1 MTQPEHPRG
10 ESGEVVLDLHN
21 VSKTFPG
28 TRALDGV
35 DLQVRAGEI
44 HALVGQNGSG
54 KSTLI
59 KILAGFHHPDHG
71 ASAMV
76 NGAEFRLG
84 DATAAHAAGLRFVHQ
99 DLGLID
105 SLDCV
110 DNLALGTGYATGFGG
125 HIRWRRQRAAAR
137 EALRRVGHGDVKVT
151 TLVSHLSAFEKTAL
165 AIVRAV
171 RDLESGDG
179 TAKISLL
186 VLDEPTATMPR
197 PEVDKLFALIR
208 RVAAAGN
215 SVLLVSHHL
224 DEVFAIAHRVTV
236 LRDGQSEGTHQL
248 AGLTRADLIQLMT
261 GGIVEQVT
269 RSADQHAGKV
279 LMSVR
284 GLGGRVLHD
293 FDLDVHSGEVI
304 GIAGLN
310 GSGRD
315 EVCELVFGGRPRAGT
330 VTVGDKELPP
340 SRPDL
345 AISRGLALVP
355 ADRHAAGL
363 ILNESVRENLTL
375 VDLKPFWRR
384 WWLSGSRERSTARE
398 WIDKLGIRTSS
409 MDAVVESLSGGNQQ
423 KVVMGKWLRTDP
435 AILLL
440 DEPTQ
445 GVDVGAQAELH
456 RLMRAAADSSGAAV
470 VLCSSDERELSHVCD
485 RVIVL
490 CDGTVTAEL
499 AGDQLK
505 SQRIAQQS
513 LLTSAAAAS

>member
-1 MTQPEHPRG
+1 MTQPKQPADDN
-10 ESGEVVLDLHN
+10 GEVMLDLHN
-21 VSKTFPG
+21 VSKAFPG
-28 TRALDGV
+28 TKALDGV
-35 DLQVRAGEI
+35 SLQVQAGEI

-71 ASAMV
+71 ASATV
-76 NGAEFRLG
+76 SGAEFRLG
-84 DATAAHAAGLRFVHQ
+84 DAAAAHAAGLRFVHQ

-110 DNLALGTGYATGFGG
+110 DNLALGAGYATGFGG
-125 HIRWRRQRAAAR
+125 RIRWRRQRAAAR

-151 TLVSHLSAFEKTAL
+151 SLVSHLSAFEKTAL
-165 AIVRAV
+165 AIVRAI
-171 RDLESGDG
+171 RDWESGDG
-179 TAKISLL
+179 TAKVSLL

-197 PEVDKLFALIR
+197 PEVDKLFGLVR
-208 RVAAAGN
+208 RVAEAGK

-236 LRDGQSEGTHQL
+236 LRDGRSEGTHRL
-248 AGLTRADLIQLMT
+248 ADLTRADLIRLMT
-261 GGIVEQVT
+261 GGIVEEVT
-269 RSADQHAGKV
+269 RSAEQHTGEV
-279 LMSVR
+279 LMSAR
-284 GLGGRVLHD
+284 GLGGRVLRD
-293 FDLDVHSGEVI
+293 FDLEVHSGEVV

-315 EVCELVFGGRPRAGT
+315 EVCELIFGARSRTGT
-330 VTVGDKELPP
+330 VTVRGKELPP

-355 ADRHAAGL
+355 ADRHGAGL

-375 VDLKPFWRR
+375 VDLKPFWGR
-384 WWLSGSRERSTARE
+384 WWLSGSRERRAARD
-398 WIDKLGIRTSS
+398 WIDKLAIRTSS

-423 KVVMGKWLRTDP
+423 KVVMGKWLRTEP

-456 RLMRAAADSSGAAV
+456 RLTRAVADSSGSAV

-490 CDGTVTAEL
+490 CEGAVTAEL
-499 AGDQLK
+499 AGEQLV

-513 LLTSAAAAS
+513 LGASAATVG

>member
-1 MTQPEHPRG
+1 MTQPEHPSG
-10 ESGEVVLDLHN
+10 EHGEVVLDLRN

-28 TRALDGV
+28 TKALDGV
-35 DLQVRAGEI
+35 GLQVRAGEI

-59 KILAGFHHPDHG
+59 KILAGFHHADHG
-71 ASAMV
+71 ASATV
-76 NGAEFRLG
+76 KGAGFRLG
-84 DATAAHAAGLRFVHQ
+84 DAAAAHAVGLRFVHQ
-99 DLGLID
+99 DLGLVD

-110 DNLALGTGYATGFGG
+110 DNLALGAGYATGFGG
-125 HIRWRRQRAAAR
+125 RIRWRRQRAAAR
-137 EALRRVGHGDVKVT
+137 EAMHRVGHGDVKVT
-151 TLVSHLSAFEKTAL
+151 TLVSHLSAFEKTGL
-165 AIVRAV
+165 AIVRAI

-179 TAKISLL
+179 TAKVSLL

-197 PEVDKLFALIR
+197 PEVDKLFNLIR
-208 RVAAAGN
+208 RAAAAGN

-236 LRDGQSEGTHQL
+236 LRDGRSEGTHRL
-248 AGLTRADLIQLMT
+248 AELTRADLIRLMT
-261 GGIVEQVT
+261 GGIVEEVT
-269 RSADQHAGKV
+269 RSDEQRADEV
-279 LMSVR
+279 IMSVR

-293 FDLDVHSGEVI
+293 FDLDVHSGEVV

-315 EVCELVFGGRPRAGT
+315 EICELIFGARARVGT
-330 VTVGDKELPP
+330 VTVRDKELPS

-345 AISRGLALVP
+345 AIGRGLALVP
-355 ADRHAAGL
+355 ADRHGAGL
-363 ILNESVRENLTL
+363 VLNESVRENLML

-384 WWLSGSRERSTARE
+384 WRLSGSLERRAARE
-398 WIDKLGIRTSS
+398 WIDKLSIRTSS
-409 MDAVVESLSGGNQQ
+409 MDAVIESLSGGNQQ

-456 RLMRAAADSSGAAV
+456 RLMRAVADSSGSAV
-470 VLCSSDERELSHVCD
+470 VLCSSDERELSQVCD
-485 RVIVL
+485 RVLVL

-499 AGDQLK
+499 AGGQLV

-513 LLTSAAAAS
+513 LRTSAVAAS

>member
-1 MTQPEHPRG
+1 MSGEHG
-10 ESGEVVLDLHN
+10 EHGEVVLDLRH

-28 TRALDGV
+28 TKALDDV

-71 ASAMV
+71 AC
-76 NGAEFRLG
+76 GTIKDGEFRLG
-84 DATAAHAAGLRFVHQ
+84 DAAAAHAAGLRFVHQ

-110 DNLALGTGYATGFGG
+110 DNLALGAGYATGLGG
-125 HIRWRRQRAAAR
+125 RINWRRQRAAAR
-137 EALRRVGHGDVKVT
+137 EAMRRVGHGDVKVT
-151 TLVSHLSAFEKTAL
+151 TLVSHLSAFEKTGL
-165 AIVRAV
+165 AIVRAI
-171 RDLESGDG
+171 RDLESGDA
-179 TAKISLL
+179 TSNISLL

-197 PEVDKLFALIR
+197 PEVDKLFALVR

-224 DEVFAIAHRVTV
+224 DEVFAIANRVTV
-236 LRDGQSEGTHQL
+236 LRDGRSAGTHQITE
-248 AGLTRADLIQLMT
+248 LTRADLIEFMT
-261 GGIVEQVT
+261 GGIVEDVT
-269 RSADQHAGKV
+269 RSPQEHAGEVV
-279 LMSVR
+279 LSVR
-284 GLGGRVLHD
+284 GLGGQVLRD
-293 FDLDVHSGEVI
+293 FDLDVHHGEVV

-315 EVCELVFGGRPRAGT
+315 EVCELVFGGRPRSGT
-330 VTVGDKELPP
+330 VTVNGKELPP

-355 ADRHAAGL
+355 ADRHGAGL
-363 ILNESVRENLTL
+363 VLNESVRENLTL
-375 VDLKPFWRR
+375 VDLKPFWRGWR
-384 WWLSGSRERSTARE
+384 LSRSRERQAVRQ
-398 WIDKLGIRTSS
+398 WIEKLSIRTSS

-423 KVVMGKWLRTDP
+423 KVVMGKWLRTDA

-456 RLMRAAADSSGAAV
+456 RLMRAAADSGGSAV

-485 RVIVL
+485 RVLVL
-490 CDGTVTAEL
+490 CDGAVTAEL
-499 AGDQLK
+499 TGDQVA

-513 LLTSAAAAS
+513 LRVQAATSV

>member
-1 MTQPEHPRG
+1 MTQPDSS
-10 ESGEVVLDLHN
+10 SGEHGAVVLDLRD

-28 TRALDGV
+28 TKALDEV
-35 DLQVRAGEI
+35 SLQVRAGEI

-71 ASAMV
+71 ATATI
-76 NGAEFRLG
+76 NGEQFRLG
-84 DATAAHAAGLRFVHQ
+84 DAAAAHAAGLRFVHQ

-110 DNLALGTGYATGFGG
+110 DNLALGAGYTTGLGG

-137 EALRRVGHGDVKVT
+137 EALSRVGHGDVNVT

-165 AIVRAV
+165 AIVRAI
-171 RDLESGDG
+171 RDWESGD
-179 TAKISLL
+179 AASKVSLL

-197 PEVDKLFALIR
+197 PEVDKLFGLIR
-208 RVAAAGN
+208 RVAAAGK

-224 DEVFAIAHRVTV
+224 DEVFAVANRVTV
-236 LRDGQSEGTHQL
+236 LRDGRSEGTHEISE
-248 AGLTRADLIQLMT
+248 LTRGDLIRLMT
-261 GGIVEQVT
+261 GGIIEEVT
-269 RSADQHAGKV
+269 RSAERHEGEV

-284 GLGGRVLHD
+284 GLGGSVLHD
-293 FDLDVHSGEVI
+293 LDLDFHSGEVL

-315 EVCELVFGGRPRAGT
+315 EVCELIFGARPRAGT
-330 VTVGDKELPP
+330 VTVRGRELPP

-355 ADRHAAGL
+355 ADRHGAGL
-363 ILNESVRENLTL
+363 VLNESVRENLTL

-384 WWLSGSRERSTARE
+384 WWLSGSRERSTARQ
-398 WIDKLGIRTSS
+398 WIDKLAIRTSS

-456 RLMRAAADSSGAAV
+456 KMIRAVADSSGSAA
-470 VLCSSDERELSHVCD
+470 VLCSSDERELSRVCD

-490 CDGTVTAEL
+490 CDGTVSAEL
-499 AGDQLK
+499 TGDQLA

-513 LLTSAAAAS
+513 LGAATAKVS

>member
-1 MTQPEHPRG
+1 MTQPEQPGGNRPQA
-10 ESGEVVLDLHN
+10 VLDLHN
-21 VSKTFPG
+21 VGKTFPG

-35 DLQVRAGEI
+35 SLEIRPGEI

-59 KILAGFHHPDHG
+59 KILAGFHHPDGG
-71 ASAMV
+71 ASAAV
-76 NGAEFRLG
+76 NGVEFPLG
-84 DATAAHAAGLRFVHQ
+84 DAAAAHAAGLRFVHQ

-137 EALRRVGHGDVKVT
+137 ESLGRLGHGDVKVT

-165 AIVRAV
+165 AIVRAI
-171 RDLESGDG
+171 RDWESADG
-179 TAKISLL
+179 TANVSLL

-208 RVAAAGN
+208 RIVAAGN

-236 LRDGQSEGTHQL
+236 LRDGQSMGTHQL
-248 AGLTRADLIQLMT
+248 AELTRADLIRLMT
-261 GGIVEQVT
+261 GGIVEEVT
-269 RSADQHAGKV
+269 KPDEAQAGQV

-284 GLGGRVLHD
+284 GLGGRVLRD
-293 FDLDVHSGEVI
+293 FDLDVHSGEVV

-315 EVCELVFGGRPRAGT
+315 EVCELIFGGRSRAGT
-330 VTVGDKELPP
+330 VTVGGKELPP

-345 AISRGLALVP
+345 AIGRGLALVP
-355 ADRHAAGL
+355 ADRHGAGL
-363 ILNESVRENLTL
+363 ILDKSVRENLTL
-375 VDLKPFWRR
+375 VDLKPFWRSG
-384 WWLSGSRERSTARE
+384 WLSGSRERRAARE
-398 WIDKLGIRTSS
+398 WIDKLTIRTSS

-435 AILLL
+435 VILLL

-456 RLMRAAADSSGAAV
+456 RLMRAVADSSGSGV
-470 VLCSSDERELSHVCD
+470 LLCSSDERELSGVCD

-490 CDGTVTAEL
+490 CDGVVTAEL
-499 AGDQLK
+499 SGDQLVSK
-505 SQRIAQQS
+505 RVAQQS
-513 LLTSAAAAS
+513 LRTSAAGTR

>member
-1 MTQPEHPRG
+1 MTQPDG
-10 ESGEVVLDLHN
+10 ASGERGAVVLDLHD

-28 TRALDGV
+28 TKALEEV
-35 DLQVRAGEI
+35 SLQVRAGEI

-71 ASAMV
+71 ATATVS
-76 NGAEFRLG
+76 GEEFTLG
-84 DATAAHAAGLRFVHQ
+84 DAAAAHAAGLRFVHQ

-110 DNLALGTGYATGFGG
+110 DNLALGAGYTTGFGG
-125 HIRWRRQRAAAR
+125 HIQWRRQRTAAR
-137 EALRRVGHGDVKVT
+137 EALSRVGHGDVKVT
-151 TLVSHLSAFEKTAL
+151 TLVSHLSAFEKTGL
-165 AIVRAV
+165 AIVRAI
-171 RDLESGDG
+171 RDWESADP
-179 TAKISLL
+179 AARVSLL
-186 VLDEPTATMPR
+186 VLDEPTSTMPK
-197 PEVDKLFALIR
+197 PEVDKLFGLIR
-208 RVAAAGN
+208 RVAGAGN

-224 DEVFAIAHRVTV
+224 DEVFAIANRVTV
-236 LRDGQSEGTHQL
+236 LRDGRSEGTYNTSEL
-248 AGLTRADLIQLMT
+248 SRADLIRLMT
-261 GGIVEQVT
+261 GGIIEEVT
-269 RSADQHAGKV
+269 RSAGKRDGEV
-279 LMSVR
+279 LVSVR
-284 GLGGRVLHD
+284 GLGGRVLHGL
-293 FDLDVHSGEVI
+293 DLDIHAGEVL

-315 EVCELVFGGRPRAGT
+315 EICELIFGARPRAGT
-330 VTVGDKELPP
+330 VTVRGKELPA

-345 AISRGLALVP
+345 AISRGLSLVP
-355 ADRHAAGL
+355 ADRHGAGL
-363 ILNESVRENLTL
+363 VMSESVRENLTL

-384 WWLSGSRERSTARE
+384 GWLSGSRERSAARE
-398 WIDKLGIRTSS
+398 WIDKLSIRTSS
-409 MDAVVESLSGGNQQ
+409 MEAVVESLSGGNQQ

-456 RLMRAAADSSGAAV
+456 KMMRAVADSGDSAV
-470 VLCSSDERELSHVCD
+470 VLCSSDERELSRVCD

-490 CDGTVTAEL
+490 CDGAVTAEL
-499 AGDQLK
+499 TGDKLA

-513 LLTSAAAAS
+513 LGAAAAGAS

>member
-1 MTQPEHPRG
+1 MTADD
-10 ESGEVVLDLHN
+10 EVVLDLHN

-28 TRALDGV
+28 TKALDEVG
-35 DLQVRAGEI
+35 LQVRAGEI

-71 ASAMV
+71 ACATV

-84 DATAAHAAGLRFVHQ
+84 DAAAAHAAGLRFVHQ

-110 DNLALGTGYATGFGG
+110 DNLALGAGYATGIGG
-125 HIRWRRQRAAAR
+125 HIRWRQQRAAAR
-137 EALRRVGHGDVKVT
+137 EALRRVGHGQVKVT

-171 RDLESGDG
+171 RDWESSDA
-179 TAKISLL
+179 TAKVSLL

-208 RVAAAGN
+208 RLAAAGN

-236 LRDGQSEGTHQL
+236 LRDGRSEGTHRL
-248 AGLTRADLIQLMT
+248 SELTRPDLIRLMT
-261 GGIVEQVT
+261 GGIVEEVT
-269 RSADQHAGKV
+269 RTAEPQAGEV

-284 GLGGRVLHD
+284 GLGGRVLRD
-293 FDLDVHSGEVI
+293 FDLDVHAGEVV

-315 EVCELVFGGRPRAGT
+315 EICELIFGGRPREGT
-330 VTVGDKELPP
+330 VTVADSELPP

-345 AISRGLALVP
+345 AIGRGLALVP
-355 ADRHAAGL
+355 ADRHGAGL
-363 ILNESVRENLTL
+363 VLNESVRENLTL
-375 VDLKPFWRR
+375 VDLKPFWRSG
-384 WWLSGSRERSTARE
+384 WLSGSRERRAARE
-398 WIDKLGIRTSS
+398 WIDRLSIRTSS
-409 MDAVVESLSGGNQQ
+409 VDAVVESLSGGNQQ

-456 RLMRAAADSSGAAV
+456 RLMRAVANSSGSAV

-485 RVIVL
+485 RVLVL
-490 CDGTVTAEL
+490 CDGIVTAEL
-499 AGDQLK
+499 TGDQLVSK
-505 SQRIAQQS
+505 RIAQQS
-513 LLTSAAAAS
+513 LGTSAAGVS

>member
-1 MTQPEHPRG
+1 MTQPD
-10 ESGEVVLDLHN
+10 ESGGGHGAVVLDLCH

-35 DLQVRAGEI
+35 SLQVRAGEI

-71 ASAMV
+71 PTATV
-76 NGAEFRLG
+76 NGEPFRLG
-84 DATAAHAAGLRFVHQ
+84 DAAAAHAAGLRFVHQ

-110 DNLALGTGYATGFGG
+110 DNLALGAGYSTGWGG
-125 HIRWRRQRAAAR
+125 RIRWRRQRAAAR
-137 EALRRVGHGDVKVT
+137 EALSRVGHGDVKVT
-151 TLVSHLSAFEKTAL
+151 SLVSHLSAFEKTAL
-165 AIVRAV
+165 AIVRAI
-171 RDLESGDG
+171 RDWESDD
-179 TAKISLL
+179 AAARVSLL

-197 PEVDKLFALIR
+197 PEVDKLFGLIR
-208 RVAAAGN
+208 RVAAVGN

-224 DEVFAIAHRVTV
+224 DEVFAIANRVTV
-236 LRDGQSEGTHQL
+236 LRDGRSAGTHDISE
-248 AGLTRADLIQLMT
+248 LTRGDLIRLMT
-261 GGIVEQVT
+261 GGIVEDVT
-269 RSADQHAGKV
+269 RSAGRHDDEV

-284 GLGGRVLHD
+284 GLGGRVLHGL
-293 FDLDVHSGEVI
+293 DLDVHTGEVL

-315 EVCELVFGGRPRAGT
+315 EVCELIFGARPRAGT
-330 VTVGDKELPP
+330 VAVRGKELPP

-355 ADRHAAGL
+355 ADRHGAGL
-363 ILNESVRENLTL
+363 VLNESVRENLTL

-384 WWLSGSRERSTARE
+384 CWLSGSRERSTARE
-398 WIDKLGIRTSS
+398 WIDKLAIQTSS
-409 MDAVVESLSGGNQQ
+409 MDAVIESLSGGNQQ

-456 RLMRAAADSSGAAV
+456 KMMRAVADTNGSAV
-470 VLCSSDERELSHVCD
+470 VLCSSDERELSRVCD

-490 CDGTVTAEL
+490 CDGAVTAEL
-499 AGDQLK
+499 TGDHLA

-513 LLTSAAAAS
+513 LGAAAAAVS

>member
-1 MTQPEHPRG
+1 VTHEHQP
-10 ESGEVVLDLHN
+10 VVALRN
-21 VSKTFPG
+21 ISKTFG
-28 TRALDGV
+28 GVRALHHV
-35 DLQVRAGEI
+35 DLTIRRGEV
-44 HALVGQNGSG
+44 HGLLGENGSG

-71 ASAMV
+71 ASATV
-76 NGAEFRLG
+76 KDAGFRLG
-84 DATAAHAAGLRFVHQ
+84 DAAAAHAAGLRFVHQ

-110 DNLALGTGYATGFGG
+110 DNLALGAGYTTGFAGR
-125 HIRWRRQRAAAR
+125 IRWRRQRAAAR
-137 EALRRVGHGDVKVT
+137 EALRGVGHGDVKVT

-165 AIVRAV
+165 AIVRAI
-171 RDLESGDG
+171 RDLDSGDG
-179 TAKISLL
+179 TGKVSLL

-197 PEVDKLFALIR
+197 PEVDKLFALVR

-236 LRDGQSEGTHQL
+236 LRDGQSEGTHRL
-248 AGLTRADLIQLMT
+248 AELTRADLIQLMT
-261 GGIVEQVT
+261 GGIVDEVT
-269 RSADQHAGKV
+269 RSAGQHAGEV

-315 EVCELVFGGRPRAGT
+315 EVCELIFGGRPRAGV
-330 VTVGDKELPP
+330 VTVRGTELSP

-355 ADRHAAGL
+355 ADRHGAGL
-363 ILNESVRENLTL
+363 VLTESVRENLTL
-375 VDLKPFWRR
+375 VDLKPFWRN
-384 WWLSGSRERSTARE
+384 WWLSGSRERSAARE
-398 WIDKLGIRTSS
+398 WIDKLAIRTSS
-409 MDAVVESLSGGNQQ
+409 MDAVIESLSGGNQQ

-435 AILLL
+435 AVLLL

-456 RLMRAAADSSGAAV
+456 RLMRAVADSSGSAV

-490 CDGTVTAEL
+490 CDGMVTAEL
-499 AGDQLK
+499 AGDQLV

-513 LLTSAAAAS
+513 LRTSAAAAS

>member
-1 MTQPEHPRG
+1 MTQPG
-10 ESGEVVLDLHN
+10 DSSGTRDAVVLDLRD

-28 TRALDGV
+28 TKALDV
-35 DLQVRAGEI
+35 VSLQVRAGEI

-59 KILAGFHHPDHG
+59 KILAGFHHPNHG
-71 ASAMV
+71 ASATV
-76 NGAEFRLG
+76 NGEPFRLG
-84 DATAAHAAGLRFVHQ
+84 DAAAAHAAGLRFVHQ

-110 DNLALGTGYATGFGG
+110 DNLALGAGYATGLGG
-125 HIRWRRQRAAAR
+125 RIRWRRQRSAAR

-151 TLVSHLSAFEKTAL
+151 TPVSHLSAFEKTAL
-165 AIVRAV
+165 AIVRAI
-171 RDLESGDG
+171 RDWESDD
-179 TAKISLL
+179 AAARVSLL

-197 PEVDKLFALIR
+197 PEVDKLFTLIH
-208 RVAAAGN
+208 RVAAAGK

-224 DEVFAIAHRVTV
+224 DEVFAIANRVTV
-236 LRDGQSEGTHQL
+236 LRDGRSEGTHTISD
-248 AGLTRADLIQLMT
+248 LTRGDLIRLMT
-261 GGIVEQVT
+261 GGIIEEVT
-269 RSADQHAGKV
+269 RTTHQRDGEL

-293 FDLDVHSGEVI
+293 LDLDVHSGEVL

-315 EVCELVFGGRPRAGT
+315 EVCELIFGARPRVGT
-330 VTVGDKELPP
+330 VAVRGTELPP

-355 ADRHAAGL
+355 ADRHGAGL
-363 ILNESVRENLTL
+363 VLNESVRENLTL

-384 WWLSGSRERSTARE
+384 WWLSGSRERGAARE
-398 WIDKLGIRTSS
+398 WIDKLSIRTSS

-456 RLMRAAADSSGAAV
+456 KMMRAVADTSGSAV
-470 VLCSSDERELSHVCD
+470 VLCSSDERELSRVCD
-485 RVIVL
+485 RVIIL

-499 AGDQLK
+499 TGDQLA

-513 LLTSAAAAS
+513 LGVAATVS

>member
-1 MTQPEHPRG
+1 MTQPEPPGG
-10 ESGEVVLDLHN
+10 ERDQIVLDLHN

-28 TRALDGV
+28 TKALDGV
-35 DLQVRAGEI
+35 GLQVRAGEI

-71 ASAMV
+71 ASATV
-76 NGAEFRLG
+76 NGAAFRLG
-84 DATAAHAAGLRFVHQ
+84 DAAAAHAAGLRFVHQ

-110 DNLALGTGYATGFGG
+110 DNLALGAGYATGIGG
-125 HIRWRRQRAAAR
+125 HIRWRQQRAAAR
-137 EALRRVGHGDVKVT
+137 EALSRVGHGDVKVT

-165 AIVRAV
+165 AIVRAI
-171 RDLESGDG
+171 RDLDSDDA
-179 TAKISLL
+179 TAKLSLL

-197 PEVDKLFALIR
+197 PEVDKLFALVR
-208 RVAAAGN
+208 RVAAAGH

-236 LRDGQSEGTHQL
+236 LRDGRSEGTHRL
-248 AGLTRADLIQLMT
+248 GELTRADLIRLMT
-261 GGIVEQVT
+261 GGIVEEVT
-269 RSADQHAGKV
+269 RSAEPEAGQV
-279 LMSVR
+279 VMSVR

-293 FDLDVHSGEVI
+293 FDLDVHCGEVV

-315 EVCELVFGGRPRAGT
+315 EVCELIFGGRPREGT
-330 VTVGDKELPP
+330 VTVGEKELPP

-355 ADRHAAGL
+355 ADRHGAGL
-363 ILNESVRENLTL
+363 VLSESVRENLTL
-375 VDLKPFWRR
+375 VDLKPFWRSG
-384 WWLSGSRERSTARE
+384 WLSGSRERRTARE
-398 WIDKLGIRTSS
+398 WIDKLAIQTSS

-456 RLMRAAADSSGAAV
+456 RLMRAVANSTSSAV

-490 CDGTVTAEL
+490 CDGVVTAEL
-499 AGDQLK
+499 TGDQLVSK
-505 SQRIAQQS
+505 RIAQQS
-513 LLTSAAAAS
+513 LRVATADVS